1 MLPLVN
7 APILIA
13 YDGSDPA
20 RHCIGEA
27 ARLLGSRRVVVI
39 TAWEPGLAYA
49 TAMPMS
55 DLGGLST
62 PAVDLG
68 AAREAEE
75 AMQERAERVA
85 DEGAELA
92 RSAGFEAEAIAVG
105 EAVQVPD
112 AILDKAREIG
122 AAAIVIGSRG
132 LSGLQARMQ
141 GSTSSAVLKDAPC
154 PVLVVHQD

>member
-1 MLPLVN
+1 MLPLVD

-20 RHCIGEA
+20 RHCIDEA
-27 ARLLGSRRVVVI
+27 ARLFGSRRVVVI

-62 PAVDLG
+62 PADDLG

-75 AMQERAERVA
+75 ARQERAEGVA
-85 DEGAELA
+85 HHHHVPSLGGDLGAGPDGDADRGEG
-92 RSAGFEAEAIAVG
+92 
-105 EAVQVPD
+105 
-112 AILDKAREIG
+112 
-122 AAAIVIGSRG
+122 
-132 LSGLQARMQ
+132 Q
-141 GSTSSAVLKDAPC
+141 G
-154 PVLVVHQD
+154 

>member
-1 MLPLVN
+1 MLPLVG

-20 RHCIGEA
+20 RHCIDEA
-27 ARLLGSRRVVVI
+27 ARLLARVVVI